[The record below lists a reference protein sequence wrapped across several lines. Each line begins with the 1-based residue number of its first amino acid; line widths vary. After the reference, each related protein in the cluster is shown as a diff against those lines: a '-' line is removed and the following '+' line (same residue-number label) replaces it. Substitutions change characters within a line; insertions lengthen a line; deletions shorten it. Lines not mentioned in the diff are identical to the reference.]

1 MSAFGGKA
9 DMANCSAN
17 VRLLTQSGHAA
28 VGSML
33 PRVMRMD
40 ASLSHATGI
49 NQPLRFFKR
58 FVAVEAIKLDRNQIK

>member
-9 DMANCSAN
+9 DMPLRCTC
-17 VRLLTQSGHAA
+17 LLIDPTRTCRQGA
-28 VGSML
+28 ML

-40 ASLSHATGI
+40 ASLSHTTGI

-58 FVAVEAIKLDRNQIK
+58 FVAVEAI